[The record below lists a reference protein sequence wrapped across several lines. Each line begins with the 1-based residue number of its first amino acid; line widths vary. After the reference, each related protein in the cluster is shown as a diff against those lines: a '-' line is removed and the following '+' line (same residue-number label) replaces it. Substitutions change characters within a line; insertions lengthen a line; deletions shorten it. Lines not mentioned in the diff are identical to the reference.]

1 MGPAAFARELNTLG
15 LLAVTLVLAAA
26 LLLQLALGELPCPL
40 CLLQR
45 VGFIAVGFGLLLN
58 VRFGPAPLHYG
69 LVILGALYGAAAAG
83 RQVLLHI
90 VPGSGAYGSPL
101 FGIHLYTWSLVLF
114 LVVVAGVAL
123 LLMMEGQFERV
134 RAWACCRLAARG
146 DGPLPRGHG
155 AGGHLGLR
163 RMRPGRVP
171 RQPDQLLAAGGEGAL
186 AAGPRLS
193 HPSTAAAQRSRPAAA
208 R

>member
-1 MGPAAFARELNTLG
+1 MGSVGFLRDLNALG

-26 LLLQLALGELPCPL
+26 LVLQVTLGELPCPL

-69 LVILGALYGAAAAG
+69 LVILGALYGAAAAA

-101 FGIHLYTWSLVLF
+101 WGLHLYTWSLVLF
-114 LVVVAGVAL
+114 LVVIAGIAL
-123 LLMMEGQFERV
+123 LLLLEGQFERLRPWLAGGWQKFV
-134 RAWACCRLAARG
+134 VGFYVVVTVLVGVSAFAECGPGECPDDPTSYWLLDRLAHTA
-146 DGPLPRGHG
+146 PR
-155 AGGHLGLR
+155 
-163 RMRPGRVP
+163 
-171 RQPDQLLAAGGEGAL
+171 
-186 AAGPRLS
+186 
-193 HPSTAAAQRSRPAAA
+193 
-208 R
+208 